1 MLENALLFTVA
12 IVVIALL
19 FQSRVRHS
27 RDWRATVTP
36 LASIIGSGFLVAAP
50 LLAHAVNSW
59 ALPAMAGIVLVAY
72 GIGGVIRYNIR
83 YAEPLLNGDQESR
96 DQQSSFLLVVERFSG
111 LVLSVAY
118 VISVAFYLRLLASFV
133 LRAVEVESE
142 FAANMITTVV
152 LVFIASMG
160 LWRGLGGL
168 ESLEES
174 AVNIKLAII
183 AALLVGLAWFDMNW
197 LAQAGSA
204 INYRPVED
212 WPYAL
217 SLLAGILLII
227 QGFETS
233 RYLGSEYDA
242 ETRIRTM
249 RYAQILSGAIYLLFI
264 GLSLPLLGG
273 FHEQRDETAI
283 ITLSAT
289 VAAVLP
295 AMLTLAAVMSQFSA
309 AVADTAGSGGLLSEF
324 SHRRLMPRHGYVL
337 VATIAIILVWSASI
351 FEIITIAS
359 RAFAFYYLLQ
369 CLVALIAS
377 RGRGHFV
384 QRIGFVIMAVLL
396 LLVVMFAIPD
406 GG

>member
-1 MLENALLFTVA
+1 MLENALLLAVA
-12 IVVIALL
+12 IAVVALL
-19 FQSRVRHS
+19 FQPRLRQS

-59 ALPAMAGIVLVAY
+59 ALLAMAGIVLVAY
-72 GIGGVIRYNIR
+72 GIGEVIRYNIR
-83 YAEPLLNGDQESR
+83 YAEPILNSG
-96 DQQSSFLLVVERFSG
+96 QSPRSLLVIEHLSA
-111 LVLSVAY
+111 LVLGLAY

-133 LRAVEVESE
+133 LRAMEVEND
-142 FAANMITTVV
+142 FLANMITTGI
-152 LVFIASMG
+152 LLFIALVG

-168 ESLEES
+168 ERLEES

-197 LAQAGSA
+197 LAQAGNEIS
-204 INYRPVED
+204 YHPVED

-217 SLLAGILLII
+217 RLLAGILLII

-233 RYLGSEYDA
+233 RYLGAGYDA

-249 RYAQILSGAIYLLFI
+249 RYAQILSGVIYLLFI
-264 GLSLPLLGG
+264 GLSLPLLGD
-273 FHEQRDETAI
+273 FHESRDETAI
-283 ITLSAT
+283 IALSAM
-289 VAAVLP
+289 VAAMLP
-295 AMLTLAAVMSQFSA
+295 AMLIVAAVMSQFSA

-324 SHRRLMPRHGYVL
+324 SHRRLTPGAGYIL
-337 VATIAIILVWSASI
+337 VATVAIILVWSASV

-359 RAFAFYYLLQ
+359 RAFALYYLLQ
-369 CLVALIAS
+369 CMVALIAS
-377 RGRGHFV
+377 RGRGHLL
-384 QRIGFVIMAVLL
+384 QRTGIIVIASLL
-396 LLVVMFAIPD
+396 LLVVLFAIPD